1 MKTIKFNLLLLSIF
15 AIHLMSCSRSRE
27 LVCVTY
33 HLSILSDEPCEV
45 FIAYKDS
52 NEYVTLHTD
61 KDWSKDVYLPETSYA
76 SLLVVP
82 QNLDKSSEVFLLGR
96 IVHRGKMLE
105 SLNKNLISIVMPNL

>member
-1 MKTIKFNLLLLSIF
+1 MKIVKFNLLIF
-15 AIHLMSCSRSRE
+15 SVFVVHLMSCSRDRE

-61 KDWSKDVYLPETSYA
+61 KDWSQDVYLPETSYA

-82 QNLDKSSEVFLLGR
+82 QNLNKSSEVSLLGR
-96 IVHRGKMLE
+96 IICRGKMLE
-105 SLNKNLISIVMPNL
+105 SLSENVVSIVMPDL